1 MSARSSAVRPRLRP
15 LTTVL
20 GVLGALE
27 VVVAWVALYVG
38 LYLDTRAGGKPT
50 TSILMYVGL
59 LDVALAILGAF
70 PFVLVSL
77 GRPRRPAVSLVVA
90 LALIGLNSYFYST
103 LFASDSST
111 RGLYAVGA
119 VLYSWVVWGA
129 GMVIDNW
136 RRRPAP
142 AGPPPRP
149 DPVDTDRN

>member
-1 MSARSSAVRPRLRP
+1 LRR
-15 LTTVL
+15 LTTAL
-20 GVLGALE
+20 GVLGVLE

-38 LYLDTRAGGKPT
+38 LYLDTRAGGNPT
-50 TSILMYVGL
+50 TSLLVYVAL

-90 LALIGLNSYFYST
+90 LALIGLNLYSYLA

-119 VLYSWVVWGA
+119 VLYSWVVWGT
-129 GMVIDNW
+129 GMVMDAW
-136 RRRPAP
+136 RGRPAP

-149 DPVDTDRN
+149 DGH